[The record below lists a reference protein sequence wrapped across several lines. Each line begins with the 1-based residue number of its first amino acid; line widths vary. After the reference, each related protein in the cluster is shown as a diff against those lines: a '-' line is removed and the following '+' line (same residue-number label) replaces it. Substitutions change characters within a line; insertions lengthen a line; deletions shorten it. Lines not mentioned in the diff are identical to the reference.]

1 MRPYRGI
8 LLVQELLLQSGMR
21 SVRLALVLLPVT
33 IGLVGCGGGGARL
46 APAGC
51 HLVGNV
57 IACVDETFADCSMAG
72 CSIAD
77 LDCED
82 PPVGCQI
89 APDMILAHYSEKP
102 PGNDAYLCRETQT
115 CGSWTETGCQV
126 TVVPDSGASID
137 YTISDVTC
145 P

>member
-1 MRPYRGI
+1 MRPSCGI
-8 LLVQELLLQSGMR
+8 LLVQELLLQSGMQ
-21 SVRLALVLLPVT
+21 SVRLALVLLPFT
-33 IGLVGCGGGGARL
+33 VGCGGGGAEL

-77 LDCED
+77 LECED

-89 APDMILAHYSEKP
+89 APAMILAHYSEKS
-102 PGNDAYLCRETQT
+102 PGNDAYLCGETQT

-137 YTISDVTC
+137 YTISDATC